1 MIAVISYVVIGIC
14 IGAAVGMTVQLMLD
28 LRCVKDIQS
37 IYEAEIRRIKSEYK
51 HREHI
56 RILKSNSEQT
66 QCLISSPDWIDIE
79 PLPISREWKDIDF
92 GGHF

>member
-66 QCLISSPDWIDIE
+66 QCLISSPDWIDVN
-79 PLPISREWKDIDF
+79 PYQDSREWEELDF
-92 GGHF
+92 GGRF

>member
-14 IGAAVGMTVQLMLD
+14 IGAAVGMAVQLMLD

-37 IYEAEIRRIKSEYK
+37 IYEAEINRIKSEYR

-56 RILKSNSEQT
+56 RILKSNSDQT

-79 PLPISREWKDIDF
+79 PLPISREWEELDF
-92 GGHF
+92 GGKF